1 MSDERRISAGTALRT
16 AALLVSFVIEL
27 LAAANFVL
35 GMPRAS
41 AFYHDIELAGG
52 GANDTIRLMLSV
64 VRWEKGP
71 VSLSPA
77 PAPSA
82 LSPFRPPALPPFLRQ
97 RSWEPCLAAS
107 RGEGSRG
114 K

>member
-41 AFYHDIELAGG
+41 AFYHDIERAGG
-52 GANDTIRLMLSV
+52 GVTETVRMMLAV
-64 VRWEKGP
+64 VRRGRGRDI
-71 VSLSPA
+71 A
-77 PAPSA
+77 
-82 LSPFRPPALPPFLRQ
+82 LRQ
-97 RSWEPCLAAS
+97 RFLRSFAWPDPLQHTVS
-107 RGEGSRG
+107 LTTPFHRPH
-114 K
+114 